1 MDMDM
6 NTLLE
11 SNIYNILINN
21 IKNYL
26 EMATQASNTISQFK
40 KLLIDHLD
48 PSEKDIDIDNVPIY
62 LDEIDHHLHPQI
74 QEYLT
79 NNFVIKQQQYQIF
92 EEINQ
97 NLFKLI
103 TEFPNFTQIEI
114 QKYFIENKIPIYLIP
129 VVPSMTNKFKKYDNQ
144 KFIWGDKEQEYQL
157 SIIITPN
164 KKYLKET
171 IVTYGFDYLE
181 EIDQYLHKAGFII
194 LE

>member
-1 MDMDM
+1 MDM